1 MSLANAAWR
10 LALYAHDTG
19 RERYGCRLAR
29 AAGRAARRRGADTG
43 VRLRDATWRLA
54 VLLAG
59 QGRRHYPMTLA
70 TAAGKQARI
79 DGVRVEEG
87 PRAPEWLAR
96 AWFQGWCSTAA

>member
-1 MSLANAAWR
+1 MCMTGILAGMPPDRRDAA
-10 LALYAHDTG
+10 LSYEGPVASG
-19 RERYGCRLAR
+19 ERTRHVPA
-29 AAGRAARRRGADTG
+29 TG

-96 AWFQGWCSTAA
+96 AWFMGWCQAA